1 MHGPEPVYL
10 VGPTAVGKTAAALA
24 LADRIPLEIA
34 ERPALEVV
42 SADSMQVYRG
52 LDILSAKPSPD
63 ERARVP
69 HHLIDVL
76 DVTEPFSAAEF
87 TRLADAAIAGI
98 RNRGKLPLVVGGT
111 GLYIKALADGIF
123 DGPEAS
129 SEIRSRLLA
138 EAETSGVET
147 LHARLADVDP
157 KAAARIAHNDL
168 RRIVR
173 ALEVHETTG
182 RPISEHQTEWQQ
194 PTPCLMLGL
203 HMPRAALYRR
213 IDERVEAMVDAGV
226 VEEVERLVQ
235 AGIERSPTAM
245 QAIGVAEIIGVL
257 RGGCTLDE
265 AKRLIKRNTRR
276 YAKRQSTWFRK
287 DSRVQWYEATGDGSV
302 VAPLVKA
309 IQEHTESAKSQ

>member
-24 LADRIPLEIA
+24 VADRFPLEIA

-87 TRLADAAIAGI
+87 KRLADAAIAAI
-98 RNRGKLPLVVGGT
+98 RDRGRLPLVVGGT

-138 EAETSGVET
+138 EAEASGVEN
-147 LHARLADVDP
+147 LHARLAEVDP
-157 KAAARIAHNDL
+157 KAAARIARHDL

-173 ALEVHETTG
+173 ALEVFETTG
-182 RPISEHQTEWQQ
+182 RPISEQQTEWAR
-194 PTPCLMLGL
+194 PKPCLMLGL
-203 HMPRAALYRR
+203 RMPRAALYRR
-213 IDERVEAMVDAGV
+213 IDERVDAMFDAGV
-226 VEEVERLVQ
+226 VEEVERLVE

-245 QAIGVAEIIGVL
+245 QAIGVAAIIGLL
-257 RGGCTLDE
+257 RGERPLDE
-265 AKRLIKRNTRR
+265 AKRTIKAQTRR
-276 YAKRQSTWFRK
+276 YAKRQLTWFRK
-287 DSRVQWYEATGDGSV
+287 DPRITWCDVASDGSH
-302 VAPLVKA
+302 VAALA
-309 IQEHTESAKSQ
+309 NTIESHVRPSQAP